1 MDRMT
6 TLHRPLLLTFLL
18 LLLGAC
24 GGGGSTPNG
33 AGEPGPVIVLV
44 EAADD
49 DVDDI
54 AEDTGARVLGPVEGT
69 EFHRVELPAGMDGD
83 EFLALVDDDVRVVD
97 AEEDAPL
104 DNPEGG
110 ASTIPAGTAELAAS
124 IPIQPELLRIGIQAV
139 TGRADGAGIR
149 VAVVDTGVVA
159 SHPALAGRVLAGGFD
174 VVGNDVNP
182 TEELNGVDEDRDG
195 RVDEGF
201 GHGTFVAS
209 LVLAVAPEA
218 RILPF
223 RVLQTDGF
231 GTPSA
236 LATGI
241 ARAADAGAHVI
252 NVSIGMSQQSQA
264 VKQAVQYAR
273 DRGAIVIASVG
284 NSGLE
289 DVAFPSAF
297 SDSFGVTSVGSND
310 VRATFASFGSG
321 VDLSAPGA
329 SLLGAHPGFGSGT
342 ARWSGTSFSAAIVS
356 GAVALLR
363 QAFPALTPDD
373 VLERLEDTAVEIDAL
388 NPGLGGKL
396 GTGRLDLD
404 AATAP

>member
-1 MDRMT
+1 MT
-6 TLHRPLLLTFLL
+6 FLRLLLPLLLLTPA
-18 LLLGAC
+18 AC
-24 GGGGSTPNG
+24 GGGGIDGPTATPL
-33 AGEPGPVIVLV
+33 VVVLV
-44 EAADD
+44 EADDD

-54 AEDTGARVLGPVEGT
+54 AEDTGAVVLGPVEGT
-69 EFHRVELPAGMDGD
+69 EYYRVQLPEGMDAD

-124 IPIQPELLRIGIQAV
+124 IPIQPELLRIGIAAV
-139 TGRADGAGIR
+139 TGRASGQGIT
-149 VAVVDTGVVA
+149 VAVVDTGVAA

-182 TEELNGVDEDRDG
+182 AEELNGVDEDRDG
-195 RVDEGF
+195 LVDEGF

-209 LVLAVAPEA
+209 LVLAVAPDA

-252 NVSIGMSQQSQA
+252 NVSIGMSRQSQA

-273 DRGAIVIASVG
+273 DRGAVVVASVG
-284 NSGLE
+284 NSGLP

-297 SDSFGVTSVGSND
+297 SDSFAVTAVGATD
-310 VRATFASFGSG
+310 VRASFASFGSG
-321 VDLSAPGA
+321 VDLSAPGV
-329 SLLGAHPGFGSGT
+329 SLLGAHPGFAAGT
-342 ARWSGTSFSAAIVS
+342 ARWSGTSFSAALVS
-356 GAVALLR
+356 GAAALLR
-363 QAFPALTPDD
+363 EAFPALDAD
-373 VLERLEDTAVEIDAL
+373 AVLDRLASTAANIDSQ
-388 NPGLGGKL
+388 NPGLGDAL
-396 GTGRLDLD
+396 GDGRLDLD